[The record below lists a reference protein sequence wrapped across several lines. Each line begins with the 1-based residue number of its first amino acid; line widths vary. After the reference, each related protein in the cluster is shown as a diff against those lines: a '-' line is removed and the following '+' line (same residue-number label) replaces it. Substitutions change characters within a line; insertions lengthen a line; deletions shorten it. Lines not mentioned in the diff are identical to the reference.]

1 MSKYPLHE
9 KLKAHEREANIL
21 SAFLD
26 MLDERGLWLGQYH
39 THTENCLDEDGDRD
53 RDKCDLNEQTLYT
66 MFTPRKEQLIGF
78 YLDIDPKALSAEK
91 DAMYAE
97 IVAANKRAEVQP

>member
-9 KLKAHEREANIL
+9 KLKAREHESHVL
-21 SAFLD
+21 SGFLD
-26 MLDERGLWLGQYH
+26 MLDEQGIHLGKFH
-39 THTENCLDEDGDRD
+39 EHTEDCYYEHREWGRTRNCGLSD
-53 RDKCDLNEQTLYT
+53 NLYDFGVPT
-66 MFTPRKEQLIGF
+66 KTELIGL

-97 IVAANKRAEVQP
+97 LVAANERREQS